1 VKTLTPTPT
10 DASPE
15 VAAGISVLSVDG
27 VTVRL
32 GGRTVLDEVTF
43 AVGAGEFTGL
53 IGSNGAGKTTLFRVI
68 LGLETPQ
75 RGRVVVP
82 GGSRASAIGYVPQK
96 ISLDP
101 DVPIRARDLIG
112 LGLDGQRLGLPLPSR
127 RRRLRVD
134 EMLAAVGAE
143 RYADDRVGNL
153 SGGEQQRVMIAHAL
167 ISRPRLLLL
176 DEPLA
181 NLDIPSSRDVVTL
194 LSRISKEQGV
204 AILISAH
211 EMNPLL
217 RAMDRVVYLAGGR
230 AASGPTDEVVTTE
243 TLSRLY
249 GHPVEV
255 LHVQGRIIVV
265 AGDEP

>member
-1 VKTLTPTPT
+1 VQETE
-10 DASPE
+10 SHSS
-15 VAAGISVLSVDG
+15 ILSVEG

-32 GGRTVLDEVTF
+32 GGRTVLDDVRF
-43 AVGAGEFTGL
+43 SLGAGEFTGL

-68 LGLETPQ
+68 LGLQSVQE
-75 RGRVVVP
+75 GHVVVP
-82 GGSRASAIGYVPQK
+82 HRDRSSAIGYVPQK

-112 LGLDGQRLGLPLPSR
+112 LGLDGHRLGLPLPSR
-127 RRRLRVD
+127 RRRFLVD
-134 EMLAAVGAE
+134 QMLAAVGAE
-143 RYADDRVGNL
+143 RYGDARVGNL

-181 NLDIPSSRDVVTL
+181 NLDIPSSRDVVDL
-194 LSRISKEQGV
+194 LARITKEEGV
-204 AILISAH
+204 AVLISAH

-230 AASGPTDEVVTTE
+230 AASGTTDEVVTTE

-249 GHPVEV
+249 GQPVEV
-255 LHVQGRIIVV
+255 LHVQGRVIVV
-265 AGDEP
+265 AGDETP